1 MDLNPRI
8 YYKFALNLVYLYII
22 SVDILCFIVDFTQ
35 I

>member
-1 MDLNPRI
+1 MDLNPKI
-8 YYKFALNLVYLYII
+8 YKFALNLVYLYII